1 MQRNP
6 HASNLH
12 CFALPMHQFRENPPL
27 SGLGAGI
34 DIAYPW
40 CMAFEIDIGFTS
52 SAGSKDSNEDFCAA
66 MLPDIGYE
74 GMGAIAAVADG
85 VSSGG
90 MGKEAAQTTVISLLR
105 DYYGT
110 PETWD
115 TTVALDRIISAQN
128 AWLAGINRRRQPAMG
143 MTTLTALVLRGQS
156 YALAHVGDSRAYLLR
171 DGQTLQMTHD
181 HVVNHPDFKHQLL
194 RAVGLE
200 DRLVVDYVQ
209 GDLQVGD
216 VFMLLTDGVHGV
228 LAQRQLEMLAQNASA
243 QAASESLVDAALKA
257 GSRDNVTALVV
268 RVLDLLDAT
277 LQDENRAAQNLPIPP
292 RLKVGD
298 SLDGL
303 VVTAPVADNGINV
316 LYQVRAVA
324 PTLGTGVSSLP
335 PEGALAP
342 KGGLSALGPDIGK
355 LYVLKT
361 LNPARAHDTQERA
374 MLAHEAWLAKRM
386 QSSRAADN
394 LVPVHDDLPTGQ
406 DRSAFYL
413 LYDWHG
419 GETLQQ
425 ILDRQHK
432 FSLPQALTVSM
443 QALRALG
450 RLHRQGVIHRDI
462 KPANLHQGED
472 GVLRLLDLGVALS
485 GREPKSMRELH
496 AGTPSY
502 VNPEQWGFNGKVP
515 AKAGGSGAE
524 VLEELPD
531 TQSDLFALG
540 VTLYQLLTTKLP
552 YGEVLP
558 YQVGRYYRD
567 PTPPSRHN
575 PEIPIWLDHVV
586 LKAVARD
593 KRQRFETAEEFLL
606 ALERGAS
613 RPLTAPQATPLMQR
627 DPTAMWKV
635 GLAVSLLLNLLLIY
649 WLLFLPK

>member
-1 MQRNP
+1 
-6 HASNLH
+6 
-12 CFALPMHQFRENPPL
+12 
-27 SGLGAGI
+27 
-34 DIAYPW
+34 
-40 CMAFEIDIGFTS
+40 MAFEIDIGFTS
-52 SAGSKDSNEDFCAA
+52 LAGRKDINEDFCAA
-66 MLPDIGYE
+66 MLPDIGLE
-74 GMGAIAAVADG
+74 DMGAIAAVADG
-85 VSSGG
+85 VSRGG

-110 PETWD
+110 PQTWE
-115 TTVALDRIISAQN
+115 TTVALDRVISAQN

-171 DGQTLQMTHD
+171 EGQTLQMTHD
-181 HVVNHPDFKHQLL
+181 HAVDHPDFNHQLL
-194 RAVGLE
+194 RAVGAE

-216 VFMLLTDGVHGV
+216 VFVLLTDGVHGEV
-228 LAQRQLEMLAQNASA
+228 PARRLKALVDETPAQV
-243 QAASESLVDAALKA
+243 ASEALVDAALKA

-268 RVLDLLDAT
+268 RVLGLVAST

-292 RLKVGD
+292 RLKVGA

-303 VVTAPVADNGINV
+303 LVTAPLADNGINV
-316 LYQVRAVA
+316 LYQVRN
-324 PTLGTGVSSLP
+324 
-335 PEGALAP
+335 P
-342 KGGLSALGPDIGK
+342 KTQS
-355 LYVLKT
+355 LYVVKT
-361 LNPARAHDTQERA
+361 LHPARAHDHEERA

-394 LVPVHDDLPTGQ
+394 LVQIHEDLPTGQ
-406 DRSAFYL
+406 SRSAFYL

-432 FSLPQALTVSM
+432 LNLPQALTATM
-443 QALRALG
+443 QALKALG

-472 GVLRLLDLGVALS
+472 GVLRVLDLGVALS
-485 GREPKSMRELH
+485 GREPQSTRALH

-502 VNPEQWGFNGKVP
+502 VNPEQWGFNGK
-515 AKAGGSGAE
+515 AAGKAGTSTAE
-524 VLEELPD
+524 VAQELPD

-540 VTLYQLLTTKLP
+540 VTLYQLLTTRLP

-567 PTPPSRHN
+567 PTSPSRHN

-593 KRQRFETAEEFLL
+593 KRHRFETAEEFLL

-613 RPLTAPQATPLMQR
+613 RPLSAPQSTPLMQR
-627 DPTAMWKV
+627 DPTSMWKV
-635 GLAVSLLLNLLLIY
+635 GLAVSVLFNLMLIY